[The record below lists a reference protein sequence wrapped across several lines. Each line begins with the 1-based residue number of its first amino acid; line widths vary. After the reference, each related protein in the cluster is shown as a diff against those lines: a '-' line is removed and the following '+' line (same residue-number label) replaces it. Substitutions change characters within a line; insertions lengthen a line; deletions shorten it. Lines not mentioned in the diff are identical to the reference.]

1 MRARDQSSGV
11 AGVIKV
17 SRDQAK
23 LGNASCIEFMVVEDF
38 PNFPNKDEAT
48 LCGIYA
54 FRDHV
59 LDHYGSSQSRF
70 PGGRP
75 IKEAFDDA
83 CRDAE
88 EKGFSA
94 IWITDLYQQFDVEPW
109 VRQGLIDDLDDHS

>member
-1 MRARDQSSGV
+1 MIR
-11 AGVIKV
+11 V
-17 SRDQAK
+17 SRDRAK
-23 LGNASCIEFMVVEDF
+23 LRNASCIEFMVFEDF

-48 LCGIYA
+48 LWGIYS
-54 FRDHV
+54 FRDPA
-59 LDHYGSSQSRF
+59 LGCGSSQSRF

-94 IWITDLYQQFDVEPW
+94 IWITDLYQQFDVKPW
-109 VRQGLIDDLDDHS
+109 VRQGLIDDLDGHS